1 MTHSALVDAVLFW
14 LVVFMTLLLV
24 MFLFAVITTP
34 PEDAVRAE
42 APVLKPPAP
51 APAAQ
56 PPTLPVRQPQAPTAP
71 AGTVGQPTGAGH
83 AARHAT
89 AAATVN
95 LPAEGPRRGRRRG
108 APGPADRRPDHGR
121 DRRMAVPPHTAGRYA
136 LLAPGRRGLLARV
149 RRAYCHPAPRR
160 RHRLAGIALVFTA
173 LFLALR

>member
-1 MTHSALVDAVLFW
+1 VTHSALVDAVLFW

-51 APAAQ
+51 APAA
-56 PPTLPVRQPQAPTAP
+56 PPPALPVRQPQAPTAP

-95 LPAEGPRRGRRRG
+95 LPAEGPRRSRRRG
-108 APGPADRRPDHGR
+108 APRS
-121 DRRMAVPPHTAGRYA
+121 
-136 LLAPGRRGLLARV
+136 
-149 RRAYCHPAPRR
+149 C
-160 RHRLAGIALVFTA
+160 
-173 LFLALR
+173 